1 MPEEKTRTCSTRN
14 ALEDMLEAA
23 SRQLSKA
30 LRGAGEGRAMT
41 GEEAVERARVAV
53 ASMTARLAAHRDIHH
68 C

>member
-1 MPEEKTRTCSTRN
+1 MPEEETRTCSTRN

-23 SRQLSKA
+23 SRQLSKT
-30 LRGAGEGRAMT
+30 LRSAGEGRAMT

>member
-1 MPEEKTRTCSTRN
+1 MPEEKTRICSTRN
-14 ALEDMLEAA
+14 ALEEMLETA
-23 SRQLSKA
+23 SRQLGKA
-30 LRGAGEGRAMT
+30 LRCAGERHAMT

>member
-14 ALEDMLEAA
+14 ALEDMLEAV

-30 LRGAGEGRAMT
+30 LRSAGEGRAMT